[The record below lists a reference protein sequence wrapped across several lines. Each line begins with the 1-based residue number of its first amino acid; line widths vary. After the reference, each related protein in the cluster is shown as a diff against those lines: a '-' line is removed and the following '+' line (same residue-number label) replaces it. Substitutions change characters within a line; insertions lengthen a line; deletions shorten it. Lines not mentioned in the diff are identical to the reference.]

1 MSGAFTPLLPW
12 GQALSDCNYPKR
24 ILIAGVKSPYIEY
37 ACISL
42 LACGGQTLKGFLR
55 ALGTDPRKREED
67 VTRAGH
73 WRHILVAGVKSPC
86 ESLTDLQIDKKK

>member
-1 MSGAFTPLLPW
+1 MSGAFTPLLPC

-42 LACGGQTLKGFLR
+42 LACGGQTLKGFFTCIGDR
-55 ALGTDPRKREED
+55 PAQ
-67 VTRAGH
+67 TRGGCDTS
-73 WRHILVAGVKSPC
+73 WTQGW
-86 ESLTDLQIDKKK
+86 DLIVDTGDTY